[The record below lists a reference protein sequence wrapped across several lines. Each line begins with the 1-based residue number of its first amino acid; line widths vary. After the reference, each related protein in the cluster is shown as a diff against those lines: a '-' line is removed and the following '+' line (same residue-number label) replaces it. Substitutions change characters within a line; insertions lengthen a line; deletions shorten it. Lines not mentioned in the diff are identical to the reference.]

1 MGSGRVML
9 WASIGLPIIWIV
21 TDFIIAILMESVVS
35 DATFMGIDAAKSVA
49 LAVSIVILAAFIKHA
64 TRLVRR

>member
-1 MGSGRVML
+1 
-9 WASIGLPIIWIV
+9 
-21 TDFIIAILMESVVS
+21 
-35 DATFMGIDAAKSVA
+35 MGIDAAKSVA